1 MEKLKSFEEFLNE
14 KKNDVTN
21 TDNIVENNKSTVKS
35 LLDFTFESETGDFTL
50 NVNEGF
56 VKDLQE
62 HIRKT
67 MDILIGEYGIKSSKL
82 DKHLERNLLPL
93 TTSFQNGDSPEE
105 TAKKIA

>member
-1 MEKLKSFEEFLNE
+1 MEKLKSFEEFVNE
-14 KKNDVTN
+14 KKSISNEITG
-21 TDNIVENNKSTVKS
+21 KSFFE
-35 LLDFTFESETGDFTL
+35 FTFESETGDFTL

-56 VKDLQE
+56 VKDLQN

-67 MDILIGEYGIKSSKL
+67 MDILIGEYGIKSNKL
-82 DKHLERNLLPL
+82 DKHLERNLVTL